1 MLKEKIKQDLEAAIK
16 EKKTEEASVL
26 RMLSAAILNKEKEKR
41 FKLFQETPDLD
52 EKEINQ
58 KSQLDE
64 KEVIGVI
71 SSEVKKRK
79 EAVAGFEKGERKEM
93 AEKEKRELEILS
105 KYLPEQMSDQEIIQM
120 AKKLIDE
127 LGAKEMKDMGRVIKE
142 MMARVAGKAEGGRVS
157 QIVKKLLSND

>member
-1 MLKEKIKQDLEAAIK
+1 MLKEKIKQDLEAAVK
-16 EKKTEEASVL
+16 EKKTEQASVL

-41 FKLFQETPDLD
+41 FKLFQEDPDLD

-79 EAVAGFEKGERKEM
+79 EAAAGFEKGERKEM

-120 AKKLIDE
+120 AQKVINE
-127 LGAKEMKDMGRVIKE
+127 LGAKEMKDMGQVIKE